1 MIPALHDAQFLR
13 YGVMH
18 RNTYLDSPRLLDRYY
33 RLRGE
38 ERISFAGQI
47 TGVEGYVESCASGF
61 LVGVETA
68 RRLQGKAPIDFPQET
83 AIGALGLYVSNESV
97 GVVPA
102 DEHQLRHH
110 AAAGL
115 PREGQAQQ
123 ERGAC
128 RSARSRKSGQLR
140 GGGAHQVKIIVDAM
154 GGDNAPL
161 EIVKGA
167 LQGRARWGVD
177 IVLTGDAA
185 QILRAAGGMRRKDR
199 AAGCGASP
207 TRRRPSRCATTRPR
221 VFRHKKDTSMGVG
234 LHDAARRQ
242 GATRSSPLARPGR
255 SSRARRSLP
264 SACAVSAA
272 RQWPPLSPPTTGRAV
287 LIDCGANAEC
297 TPEYLV
303 QFAYLGNFYAKRVL
317 GIGTPR
323 VAPAQHRR
331 GGQQGHR
338 PAEADARAPAAE
350 ADAAGHL
357 HFIGNIE
364 AKEAIKGGCD
374 VIVTDGFSGNILL
387 KTHGGRGFVRGQR
400 AQGDVQEEPPDKARG
415 ARW

>member
-1 MIPALHDAQFLR
+1 M
-13 YGVMH
+13 
-18 RNTYLDSPRLLDRYY
+18 
-33 RLRGE
+33 
-38 ERISFAGQI
+38 
-47 TGVEGYVESCASGF
+47 
-61 LVGVETA
+61 
-68 RRLQGKAPIDFPQET
+68 
-83 AIGALGLYVSNESV
+83 
-97 GVVPA
+97 
-102 DEHQLRHH
+102 
-110 AAAGL
+110 
-115 PREGQAQQ
+115 
-123 ERGAC
+123 
-128 RSARSRKSGQLR
+128 
-140 GGGAHQVKIIVDAM
+140 KIIVDAM

-185 QILRAAGGMRRKDR
+185 QILRALEE
-199 AAGCGASP
+199 CGEKTVPQGVEIAN
-207 TRRRPSRCATTRPR
+207 ATQTVEMCDDPAT

-234 LHDAARRQ
+234 LTMLRDGKADALVSAGSTGALLT
-242 GATRSSPLARPGR
+242 GATLITKRVRGIR
-255 SSRARRSLP
+255 RAAMAP
-264 SACAVSAA
+264 VI
-272 RQWPPLSPPTTGRAV
+272 PTTTGRAV

-323 VAPAQHRR
+323 V
-331 GGQQGHR
+331 GLLNIG
-338 PAEADARAPAAE
+338 AEDSKGTDLQKQTLVRLRE

-387 KTHGGRGFVRGQR
+387 KTMEGVGSFAGSALKGMFKKNLLTKLAALAVMPGLHDFKAQLDPNKVGGTAFIGISKPVIKAHGASNAEAIENAVGQAKQF
-400 AQGDVQEEPPDKARG
+400 AQSGLIADIEANIDLMRVEKE
-415 ARW
+415 